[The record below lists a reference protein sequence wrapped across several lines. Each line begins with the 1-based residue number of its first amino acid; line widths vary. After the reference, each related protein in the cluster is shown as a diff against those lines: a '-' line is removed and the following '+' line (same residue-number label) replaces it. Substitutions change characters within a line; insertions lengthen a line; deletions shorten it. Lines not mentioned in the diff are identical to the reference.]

1 MSALFLAAVDCLGRK
16 TGVALAANLLF
27 AVEFLGKRGKGR
39 IVDSSSQSQD
49 QVQRRFLL
57 DVVVAE
63 CASVFQLLSGKDQSL
78 LVRGDSLLVL
88 DLGLDV
94 VDGVGWCDIEGD
106 GLTREGLPSG

>member
-1 MSALFLAAVDCLGRK
+1 MY
-16 TGVALAANLLF
+16 LLYTSYLLVGIF
-27 AVEFLGKRGKGR
+27 IAENKDIVRNSKIIPTTNGK
-39 IVDSSSQSQD
+39 
-49 QVQRRFLL
+49 